1 MTSTKKSVTPI
12 LFALALAIGSAACGS
27 DASGDAEGAYL
38 SIQGESNLFLE
49 PDYQRDLVVR
59 YHDGQGNALAGEVQF
74 EIIGDPKGSS
84 INKNYSAAD
93 QAGDARLQV
102 FAGTYDTVF
111 RVKATAEFAASVEW
125 TISVSEGEVARD
137 LDIRGRYEVDS
148 DFDVINGLPGKV
160 GEVANTFADMT
171 DGPYDPATYVL
182 DKMLEGESSTIAN
195 IVNATRPAL
204 DGIINDAI
212 KDSSPQIVNDLL
224 DLGSAFGQVSRNF
237 GIVSE
242 FKIAG
247 DSIEA
252 QQLSAVH
259 TINAF
264 SFQIDANSY
273 ILTMNELGVD
283 TEVIEN
289 VSVGRNET
297 TGLVEIGKHTVPVRY
312 GGFLA
317 MALEDVIVPQIDSNA
332 SSLKDLLANAINCE
346 SVGQNVADFVG
357 LFSPDL
363 YEGACNLGIEAAASI
378 ILEEL
383 RDIDEK
389 AQVNMQITGV
399 TNMKDPSGDG
409 KADTMT
415 KGNWTGA
422 MEYDGDMG
430 DMAEANPF
438 TGERMATNQ

>member
-12 LFALALAIGSAACGS
+12 LFALALALGSAACGS
-27 DASGDAEGAYL
+27 DASGDSEGAYL
-38 SIQGESNLFLE
+38 TIQGDSSLFLE

-59 YHDGQGNALAGEVQF
+59 YHDGQGNALAGEVSF

-93 QAGDARLQV
+93 QEGDARLQV
-102 FAGTYDTVF
+102 FAGAFETVF
-111 RVKATAEFAASVEW
+111 RVKATADFAASVEW
-125 TISVSEGEVARD
+125 TVSVSEAEVARD
-137 LDIRGRYEVDS
+137 MDIRGRYEIDS

-160 GEVANTFADMT
+160 GDVANSFADMT
-171 DGPYDPATYVL
+171 DGPFDPATYVL

-224 DLGSAFGQVSRNF
+224 ELGSAFGQVSRNF

-242 FKIAG
+242 FNIAG
-247 DSIEA
+247 DSIES

-264 SFQIDANSY
+264 SFQIDADAY
-273 ILTMNELGVD
+273 IFTMNELGVD

-289 VSVGRNET
+289 VSVGRNTT
-297 TGLVEIGKHTVPVRY
+297 TGLIEIGKHTVPLHY

-317 MALEDVIVPQIDSNA
+317 MALEDVIVPRIDPSAN
-332 SSLKDLLANAINCE
+332 SLKDLLANAINCE
-346 SVGQNVADFVG
+346 AVGVDVADFVG
-357 LFSPDL
+357 IFGPAL
-363 YEGACNLGIEAAASI
+363 YEGACTLGIEAAASI

-409 KADTMT
+409 KADVMT

-430 DMAEANPF
+430 DMAETNPF
-438 TGERMATNQ
+438 TGMRMEAQQ